1 MLLLELL
8 NAKCSWQKTQEFGL
22 TKGLVG
28 PQKSIAIVDIADISC
43 DIRSHTRY
51 NLFTQK
57 VFLPIPPLLGEFV
70 TLAQQLYSR
79 VKKMRKA
86 KPPAEMMVI
95 DSQEEDTHNNW
106 CVHLSVV

>member
-1 MLLLELL
+1 MGILLQALFQRAPSTIEHRAPNT
-8 NAKCSWQKTQEFGL
+8 NAVRSCRQEAEATYLFAPPL
-22 TKGLVG
+22 QSFCAKG
-28 PQKSIAIVDIADISC
+28 IS
-43 DIRSHTRY
+43 
-51 NLFTQK
+51 
-57 VFLPIPPLLGEFV
+57 PIPPLLDGFV
-70 TLAQQLYSR
+70 TLVQRLYSR